1 MMAITLTG
9 HKEESQGRF
18 LISLFRIRPWD
29 TSLMTRRCIY
39 RPLLEMRNSGRLKAI
54 HRSVDLTFSFFFQLD
69 HRSTDHGITFPVSTN
84 QQLSLLM
91 ELVRDR
97 KWESILPAVRHLSL
111 LPARRYA
118 QTNDEQEEMKE
129 ALQLNGSVS
138 VKTQIHER
146 EESQKPDL
154 CLNTS
159 NASWS
164 NLQTD
169 LANL

>member
-1 MMAITLTG
+1 
-9 HKEESQGRF
+9 
-18 LISLFRIRPWD
+18 
-29 TSLMTRRCIY
+29 
-39 RPLLEMRNSGRLKAI
+39 
-54 HRSVDLTFSFFFQLD
+54 
-69 HRSTDHGITFPVSTN
+69 
-84 QQLSLLM
+84 M

-146 EESQKPDL
+146 EES
-154 CLNTS
+154 
-159 NASWS
+159 
-164 NLQTD
+164 
-169 LANL
+169 